1 MKLSNNYLA
10 LMLLGVVALAGCV
23 GQPSGGGAGS
33 AGSAGVVVSSLTASP
48 PQVYSTGSVVI
59 SAGISNLGQATPTKV
74 TANVFGLEG
83 WFLKATNT
91 NLQESLIGAD
101 PTIGQQGGETTA
113 VWTGTAPTKDVVVSY
128 PFIVRVT
135 YDYTTKFNGVM
146 KAVTGDYY
154 RQTSQQGG
162 VVSQSFTS
170 GPLSI
175 AVKVP
180 SVIAPASKV
189 PIQFEITNVGGGRVC
204 KVDTCTGADLDKL
217 TYAGSDKVK
226 CSGTETVLGG
236 GTKTII
242 SCSVDASSVTTT
254 SNIDLGLTLSYNYYV
269 DATQTVTILPIVGST
284 ATTTTTTPSS
294 TTTTTITNP

>member
-10 LMLLGVVALAGCV
+10 LMLLGVVVLAGCV
-23 GQPSGGGAGS
+23 GQPSGGAGAGGS
-33 AGSAGVVVSSLTASP
+33 AGIVISELLASP
-48 PQVYSTGSVVI
+48 PQVYSGGSVVV
-59 SAGISNLGQATPTKV
+59 SANLKNLGQSTPTKV
-74 TANVFGLEG
+74 TASIFGLES
-83 WFLKATNT
+83 WSLTTTNQ
-91 NLQESLIGAD
+91 NLQDSLIGAD

-113 VWTGTAPTKDVVVSY
+113 VWTGTAPSKDVVVSY

-154 RQTSQQGG
+154 RQTNEQGG

-180 SVIAPASKV
+180 SVIAPASRV
-189 PIQFEITNVGGGRVC
+189 PIQFGSS
-204 KVDTCTGADLDKL
+204 KVT
-217 TYAGSDKVK
+217 
-226 CSGTETVLGG
+226 CSGDAVLGG

-242 SCSVDASSVTTT
+242 SCSVDASAVTTT
-254 SNIDLGLTLSYNYYV
+254 SNIDLGLTLTYNYYV
-269 DATQTVTILPIVGST
+269 DAAQTVTILPIVGTSSNLKSLGEDCT
-284 ATTTTTTPSS
+284 VGTQCQSGKCDTTFQKC
-294 TTTTTITNP
+294 IA